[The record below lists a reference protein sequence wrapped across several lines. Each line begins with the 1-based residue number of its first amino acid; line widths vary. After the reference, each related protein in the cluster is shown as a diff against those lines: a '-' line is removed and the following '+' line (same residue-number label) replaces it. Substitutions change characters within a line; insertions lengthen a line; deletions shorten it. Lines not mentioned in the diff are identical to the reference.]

1 MNINTHAHSF
11 LPGTHK
17 HTLPPHLVN
26 QTVFNTNHWPVDVS
40 ALLRGI
46 SSVQT
51 LSPNTHTHSRSHSN
65 THSHTQTAK
74 DKHNQLFKTLV
85 LAHVFFLIISVLLSL

>member
-1 MNINTHAHSF
+1 M
-11 LPGTHK
+11 
-17 HTLPPHLVN
+17 
-26 QTVFNTNHWPVDVS
+26 DVS

-51 LSPNTHTHSRSHSN
+51 LSLNSLTHTNS
-65 THSHTQTAK
+65 K

-85 LAHVFFLIISVLLSL
+85 LAHMFFFSLIISVGLFLQHLLAAEQPGGQISEI